1 MTRRRARPHSSASRR
16 VGRGRR
22 QGLDGLG
29 RSRRLALGAAIVAS
43 IGLTESGVAGAA
55 RRQPAPTEVE
65 RQVQREIEG
74 MIESGMPE
82 DDPKVEML
90 EDQVDE
96 LRRGDRANPPKE
108 PGVDLRQRV
117 ADAKA
122 AERAAARARD
132 QAGRTG
138 AGSAASADAAGQ
150 ATAGG
155 VPTGPAWQRGTVE
168 CEPVPR
174 ALTAD
179 EVAGAICLSVP
190 QPDGSTRYVAVGRDG
205 VVRTVAFG
213 ADGTVGRGPDRR
225 VPGGVTPGA
234 TSVGPTAAG
243 DIRVVA
249 RGQAPVTVD
258 LG

>member
-1 MTRRRARPHSSASRR
+1 MTRLRARPHSPASRR
-16 VGRGRR
+16 DGRGRR
-22 QGLDGLG
+22 RGLDGLG
-29 RSRRLALGAAIVAS
+29 GPRRLALGAAIVTS
-43 IGLTESGVAGAA
+43 IGLTVSGVAGAA

-65 RQVQREIEG
+65 RQVQREIDA
-74 MIESGMPE
+74 MIHGGMPE
-82 DDPKVEML
+82 DDPKVAML

-96 LRRGDRANPPKE
+96 LRRGDRADPPKE
-108 PGVDLRQRV
+108 PGVDLRRRV

-122 AERAAARARD
+122 AERAAARD

-138 AGSAASADAAGQ
+138 AGSAASADVAGQ
-150 ATAGG
+150 ATTAG

-168 CEPVPR
+168 CEPVPQ

-179 EVAGAICLSVP
+179 EVAGAMCLSVP
-190 QPDGSTRYVAVGRDG
+190 QPDGSTRYVAVGSDG

-213 ADGTVGRGPDRR
+213 ADGKVGRGPDRR

-249 RGQAPVTVD
+249 QGKAPVIVD
-258 LG
+258 VG

>member
-1 MTRRRARPHSSASRR
+1 MTRRRARSHSPASRR
-16 VGRGRR
+16 GGRGHP

-29 RSRRLALGAAIVAS
+29 LPRRLALAAAMVAS
-43 IGLTESGVAGAA
+43 IGLTVAGVAGAS
-55 RRQPAPTEVE
+55 RRQPAPTEME
-65 RQVQREIEG
+65 RQVQGEIDA
-74 MIESGMPE
+74 MIESGVPE

-96 LRRGDRANPPKE
+96 LRRSDRADPPRE

-117 ADAKA
+117 ADARA
-122 AERAAARARD
+122 AERAADRARD
-132 QAGRTG
+132 QAGRAG
-138 AGSAASADAAGQ
+138 AGSAASADVAGQ
-150 ATAGG
+150 VTAAG

-168 CEPVPR
+168 CEPVPQ

-179 EVAGAICLSVP
+179 EVAGAICVSVP

-213 ADGTVGRGPDRR
+213 ADGKVGRGPDRR

-234 TSVGPTAAG
+234 TSVGPTPAG

-249 RGQAPVTVD
+249 QGKAPVTVD
-258 LG
+258 VG

>member
-1 MTRRRARPHSSASRR
+1 
-16 VGRGRR
+16 
-22 QGLDGLG
+22 
-29 RSRRLALGAAIVAS
+29 LALGAAIAAS
-43 IGLTESGVAGAA
+43 IGLTVSGVAGAA
-55 RRQPAPTEVE
+55 RRQPAPIEVE
-65 RQVQREIEG
+65 RQVQREIDA

-108 PGVDLRQRV
+108 PGVDLRRRV
-117 ADAKA
+117 AEARA
-122 AERAAARARD
+122 AERAQN

-138 AGSAASADAAGQ
+138 AGSAASADVAGR

-168 CEPVPR
+168 CEPVPQ

-179 EVAGAICLSVP
+179 EVAGALCLSVP

-213 ADGTVGRGPDRR
+213 ADGKVGRGPDRR

-249 RGQAPVTVD
+249 QGKAPVTVD
-258 LG
+258 VG